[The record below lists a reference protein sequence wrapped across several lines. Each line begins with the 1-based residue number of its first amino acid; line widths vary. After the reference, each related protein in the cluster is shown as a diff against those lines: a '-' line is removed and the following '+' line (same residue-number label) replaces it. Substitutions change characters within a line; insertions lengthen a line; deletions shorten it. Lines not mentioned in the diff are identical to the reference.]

1 MNPTLKTV
9 IIDDEP
15 DCVHL
20 LAMELNEHC
29 PQVQVVAR
37 CTDSTEGLAAIL
49 HHEPDLVFLDIEMPR
64 MNGFQLLEKVS
75 ELNFCLIFVTAY
87 DKFAIKA
94 FRLSALDYLLKPIDS
109 TEMIQAVSKAERKV
123 RLDNRQL
130 HLLREHYQAPK
141 PLSNRIALPHQNGMI
156 FADISDILYCEAD
169 NNYTKIMLADR
180 TVYLVSKTL
189 REAQDM
195 LEERGFVRVHRQ
207 YLVNL
212 EQIKKYVRGEG
223 CYLVMNNNQ
232 TIPISRNQKE
242 KLLEKIGW
250 L

>member
-1 MNPTLKTV
+1 MLKTI

-15 DCVHL
+15 DCVNL
-20 LAMELNEHC
+20 LAMELSIHC
-29 PQVQVVAR
+29 PQILIAAR

-49 HHEPDLVFLDIEMPR
+49 QHEPDLVFLDIEMPR
-64 MNGFQLLEKVS
+64 MNGFQLLEKIS
-75 ELNFCLIFVTAY
+75 EINFSLIFVTAY

-94 FRLSALDYLLKPIDS
+94 FRFSALDYLLKPIDS
-109 TEMIQAVSKAERKV
+109 GEMIQAVNKVIKKA
-123 RLDNRQL
+123 RLDSRQFN
-130 HLLREHYQAPK
+130 LLKEHYQAHRT
-141 PLSNRIALPHQNGMI
+141 LTNRIALPHQNGMT
-156 FADISDILYCEAD
+156 FAEINQILYCEAD
-169 NNYTKIMLADR
+169 NNYTKILLADG
-180 TVYLVSKTL
+180 TVHLISKTL

-195 LEERGFVRVHRQ
+195 LEDRGFVRVHRQ

-212 EQIKKYVRGEG
+212 DQIKKYVRGEG

-242 KLLEKIGW
+242 KLLEKISW